1 MTCREEW
8 TPLTGL
14 HRRRLLQCLL
24 LGSITTVLGRPARA
38 DEVSVPVSRQAELL
52 VRVAA
57 YDRNLPA
64 RAAGTVR
71 VLILTNPEDAD
82 SRGVAAQMEHGA
94 SQVRQD
100 RRAPLRGHDDGVP
113 GGGAARCDLQTEPHL
128 HRLRHAGAHA
138 KIPDLVAALGGVDVL
153 SVAAVV
159 RYVAQGVVLGFDLIS
174 AKPTLVI
181 NLPQANKQNVSIDA
195 GVLNLMKVIQ

>member
-1 MTCREEW
+1 MHS
-8 TPLTGL
+8 GL
-14 HRRRLLQCLL
+14 RLRLDRRRLIQCLL
-24 LGSITTVLGRPARA
+24 VGSATAVFGRRAGA

-71 VLILTNPEDAD
+71 VLIVTNPEDAD
-82 SRGVAAQMEHGA
+82 SRGVAAQMDA
-94 SQVRQD
+94 AL
-100 RRAPLRGHDDGVP
+100 RRFDKIAGLPYDVTTTAYP
-113 GGGAARCDLQTEPHL
+113 GGAQLAATCRQSHISIVYVTQGLD
-128 HRLRHAGAHA
+128 A
-138 KIPDLVAALGGVDVL
+138 KIPELVAALGGVDVL

-159 RYVAQGVVLGFDLIS
+159 RYVPTGIVLGFDLIS

-181 NLPQANKQNVSIDA
+181 NLPQANKQHVSIDA